1 MSVSM
6 YFTCIARGSCRSH
19 DTAVC
24 TRGHRAVAWSHK
36 AAGSLLPVQGQSPG
50 SQTHTHFIADHLTT
64 NQTTNHKKRG
74 PRQLHE

>member
-50 SQTHTHFIADHLTT
+50 SQTHTHFNCRPSDYEPDDQSQETGSATA
-64 NQTTNHKKRG
+64 
-74 PRQLHE
+74 P